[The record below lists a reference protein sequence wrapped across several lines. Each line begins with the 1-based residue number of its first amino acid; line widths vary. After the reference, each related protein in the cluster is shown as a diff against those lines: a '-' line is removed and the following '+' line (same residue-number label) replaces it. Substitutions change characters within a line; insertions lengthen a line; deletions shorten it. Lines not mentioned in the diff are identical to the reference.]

1 MKVTTTS
8 ADETRAL
15 GAAFARVLRAGDVV
29 VLEGDLGAGK
39 TTFVQGVGAALG
51 VDEPMV
57 SPTFTIVRE
66 YDVDVPIA
74 HVDVYRLDTLG
85 ELHDLGFEDVLDGTR
100 ITFVEWGDV
109 IAQALPHDRVVVRLE
124 LGAADDER
132 IITVVPHGTKWA
144 ERIAAV
150 EREWTDHE
158 AG

>member
-1 MKVTTTS
+1 MKVTTAS

-15 GAAFARVLRAGDVV
+15 GAAFARVLHPGDVV

-39 TTFVQGVGAALG
+39 TTFVQGVGRALG

-66 YDVDVPIA
+66 YDGDVPIA

-85 ELHDLGFEDVLDGTR
+85 ELHDLGFEDVLDGSR

-109 IAQALPHDRVVVRLE
+109 VAQALPRDRVVVRLE
-124 LGAADDER
+124 LGADDDER
-132 IITVVPHGTKWA
+132 VVTVIAHGTKWN
-144 ERIAAV
+144 ERVATV
-150 EREWTDHE
+150 EREWNGRL

>member
-1 MKVTTTS
+1 MKVTTAS

-15 GAAFARVLRAGDVV
+15 GAAFARVLHQGDVV

-39 TTFVQGVGAALG
+39 TTFVQGVGRALG

-66 YDVDVPIA
+66 YDGDVPIA

-85 ELHDLGFEDVLDGTR
+85 ELHDLGFEDVLDGSR

-109 IAQALPHDRVVVRLE
+109 VAQALPRDRVVVRLE
-124 LGAADDER
+124 LGADDDER
-132 IITVVPHGTKWA
+132 VVTVIAHGTKWNDRVA
-144 ERIAAV
+144 TV
-150 EREWTDHE
+150 EREWNGRQ